1 MVFSAAT
8 VGAPRCPTTGT
19 REQAVARSPAPV
31 VAAGTTS
38 EEIGRAAASAS
49 SEVRSTVPVRPMR
62 PVMTRQGLPGPGT
75 GGQSDERVSADGA
88 LTPACTPTAGR
99 RAARSRQ
106 PAGRLRQPMVA
117 AYEVC
122 AAKP

>member
-38 EEIGRAAASAS
+38 EEIGRAGR
-49 SEVRSTVPVRPMR
+49 EREQRGEEHGNRFVPCV
-62 PVMTRQGLPGPGT
+62 Q
-75 GGQSDERVSADGA
+75 
-88 LTPACTPTAGR
+88 
-99 RAARSRQ
+99 
-106 PAGRLRQPMVA
+106 
-117 AYEVC
+117 
-122 AAKP
+122 